1 MLTYAESRSGVW
13 AGLRAR
19 EGAEVTPG
27 RSDWRAARRWHT
39 VIGFASAIGALAIGA
54 AGEAGATAMSVEATL
69 TVKYGTTDPV
79 HLNGVGVA
87 TVNPIVGGDRLV
99 SLQVGPIDY
108 GDSDSVLF
116 TDPVVTALVKSYDL
130 RGVSARSGFFF
141 DLSHA
146 TTIPAKLTQNTL
158 PIAGIARICLLF
170 SGCLSA
176 TTVEVD
182 LTQNATRG
190 IGIGGTIT
198 AGTTSGF
205 RVSLH
210 HAPWQ
215 LAPATLSQST
225 APGTIITAMATGYV
239 HGPLWTAGNPR
250 SSTAAKTGGTIQLIS
265 PSQVFTEGVPGGYSD
280 RQALFTRL
288 TLNFVPEPGLSLL
301 LGPGVVGL
309 ALLGRRRM
317 RSWERDSRMG
327 SRDAASESKGFA
339 R

>member
-1 MLTYAESRSGVW
+1 L
-13 AGLRAR
+13 R
-19 EGAEVTPG
+19 EGAEVISG
-27 RSDWRAARRWHT
+27 RSAGRAARRRHA
-39 VIGFASAIGALAIGA
+39 VIGFAVAIGALAIGA

-130 RGVSARSGFFF
+130 RGVSGRSGFFF

-239 HGPLWTAGNPR
+239 RGPLSNT
-250 SSTAAKTGGTIQLIS
+250 STAAKVGGSIQLIA
-265 PSQVFTEGVPGGYSD
+265 PSQVFTQGVPGGHSD
-280 RQALFTRL
+280 TQALFTRM
-288 TLNFVPEPGLSLL
+288 TLNFVPEPGLLLL

-309 ALLGRRRM
+309 AVLGRRRM
-317 RSWERDSRMG
+317 G
-327 SRDAASESKGFA
+327 S
-339 R
+339 